1 MADEAKTAAEA
12 KPEQRGRARVLQGIV
27 RSNKMDKT
35 VVVEVTH
42 RVRHAV
48 YKKYVTRRV
57 RYQAHDER
65 NEYLPGDVV
74 RMIACRP
81 LSRHKRWRVQQLIE
95 RPA

>member
-1 MADEAKTAAEA
+1 MADPTKSEAQEAE
-12 KPEQRGRARVLQGIV
+12 RGRSTELQGIV
-27 RSNKMDKT
+27 RSSKMEKT

-42 RVRHAV
+42 RVRHKV

-74 RMIACRP
+74 SIASCRP

>member
-1 MADEAKTAAEA
+1 MVEQAKTQDTTG
-12 KPEQRGRARVLQGIV
+12 EQRGRVRVLQGIV
-27 RSNKMDKT
+27 CSNKMDKT

-42 RVRHAV
+42 RVRHRV

-74 RMIACRP
+74 RLISCRP
-81 LSRHKRWRVQQLIE
+81 LSRHKRWRVQQLVT

>member
-1 MADEAKTAAEA
+1 MAESTKQEVQPKD
-12 KPEQRGRARVLQGIV
+12 RGRSTVMQGIV
-27 RSNKMDKT
+27 RSSKMDRT

-42 RVRHAV
+42 RVRHKV

-74 RMIACRP
+74 RIASCKP